1 MPRSDVQAMFGQEP
15 DYYCRFGR
23 SEIWYYAGPGLFT
36 ADFPADTPEN
46 GANYENLN
54 ELPDVYDYVQIAF
67 DENGNVVA
75 YTWIG
80 ETYTVEY
87 RGGSVEGTHFR
98 LLPPGVL

>member
-1 MPRSDVQAMFGQEP
+1 MPRSNVQALFGQQP
-15 DYYCRFGR
+15 DYDCRFGR
-23 SEIWYYAGPGLFT
+23 SEIWYYAAPGFT
-36 ADFPADTPEN
+36 ADFPADTPEA
-46 GANYENLN
+46 GVTYESLN

-67 DENGNVVA
+67 DANGNVAA

-87 RGGSVEGTHFR
+87 WGGSVRGSHFR

>member
-1 MPRSDVQAMFGQEP
+1 MFGQEP

-23 SEIWYYAGPGLFT
+23 SEIWYYAAPGTFT
-36 ADFPADTPEN
+36 GDFPADTPES
-46 GANYENLN
+46 GATYERLS
-54 ELPDVYDYVQIAF
+54 ELPDVYDHVQMAF
-67 DENGNVVA
+67 DENANLTA

-87 RGGSVEGTHFR
+87 RGGSVRGTHFR